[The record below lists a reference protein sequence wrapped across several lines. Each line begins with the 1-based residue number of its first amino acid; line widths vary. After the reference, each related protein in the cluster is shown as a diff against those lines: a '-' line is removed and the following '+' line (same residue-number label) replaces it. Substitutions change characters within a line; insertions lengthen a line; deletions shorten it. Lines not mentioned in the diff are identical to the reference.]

1 MILLAC
7 LLLAAP
13 SARVDLLDETSTI
26 AAGKWNFY
34 PSVQLRQ
41 LPARIHADFEVQS
54 PGGKVQLALLTHGDT
69 ERLYKDEPHGVLM
82 ATGYEPKGRF
92 TFEVPR
98 PDDYD
103 VVVDNR
109 EGTSDVTVRVRVSL
123 EFGSARPVIVTASP
137 QRQWTVIAL
146 SALFFLSVVTYSAR
160 RLLRA
165 IGRSG

>member
-34 PSVQLRQ
+34 PSMHLRQ
-41 LPARIHADFEVQS
+41 LPVRIDADFEAQS
-54 PGGKVQLALLTHGDT
+54 PGGKVRLALLTHGDT
-69 ERLYKDEPHGVLM
+69 ERLFKDEPHGVLA
-82 ATGYEPKGRF
+82 ATGYVHKGRLSF
-92 TFEVPR
+92 QVPR

-109 EGTSDVTVRVRVSL
+109 EGDRAVAVRVRVAL
-123 EFGSARPVIVTASP
+123 EFSAAQPVVVTASP
-137 QRQWTVIAL
+137 ARQFTVIAL

-160 RLLRA
+160 HILRA